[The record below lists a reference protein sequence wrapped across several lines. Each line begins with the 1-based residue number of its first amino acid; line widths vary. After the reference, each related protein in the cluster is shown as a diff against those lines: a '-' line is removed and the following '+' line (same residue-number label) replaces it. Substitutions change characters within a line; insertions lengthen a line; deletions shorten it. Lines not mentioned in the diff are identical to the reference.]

1 MLDSENGAS
10 LLLLLASLLPL
21 KDGLKGL
28 AERDLLVTGLRGLGL
43 GVVVVVVEVVVLG
56 VDALLLV
63 KTLLVDLSRPPNRF
77 LFLDPN
83 GPFGVEASEASEASV
98 ELTVL
103 GEVTAVVEVVEVS
116 LVVEGVEESVVIA

>member
-43 GVVVVVVEVVVLG
+43 GVVVVVVVVEVVVLG

-83 GPFGVEASEASEASV
+83 GPFGVEASEASV

>member
-83 GPFGVEASEASEASV
+83 GPFGVEASEASV